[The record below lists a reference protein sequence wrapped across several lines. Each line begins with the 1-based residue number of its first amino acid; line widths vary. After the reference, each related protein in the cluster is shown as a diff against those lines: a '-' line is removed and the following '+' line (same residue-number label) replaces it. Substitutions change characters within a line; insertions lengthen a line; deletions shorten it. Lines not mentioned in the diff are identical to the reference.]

1 MEAGIQEGECGGE
14 LRTGSPG
21 GGVMLS
27 ARPEVGEPGG
37 KTEGKHGKS

>member
-27 ARPEVGEPGG
+27 ARPGSGQAGWED
-37 KTEGKHGKS
+37 